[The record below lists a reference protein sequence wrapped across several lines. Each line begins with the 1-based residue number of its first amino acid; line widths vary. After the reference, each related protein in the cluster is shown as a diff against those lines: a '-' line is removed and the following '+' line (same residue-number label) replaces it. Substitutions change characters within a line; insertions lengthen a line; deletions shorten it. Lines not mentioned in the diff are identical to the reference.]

1 MCAEDVNM
9 IVYCSLLVLGR
20 TKCKYFS
27 SDVMYLQLFTETTDT
42 QYWQLALSFCQHI
55 SCHNTFIYSFDSS
68 KMCVFVT

>member
-42 QYWQLALSFCQHI
+42 QYWQLALSFSQHI

-68 KMCVFVT
+68 KSCVFL

>member
-42 QYWQLALSFCQHI
+42 QYWQLATCFE
-55 SCHNTFIYSFDSS
+55 F
-68 KMCVFVT
+68 